1 MSRRKLFTEF
11 DKLIYERD
19 YIKLNISALY
29 FPYKLYVINVKP
41 DTWVA
46 AVSKDEANVLK
57 VGYAHNNLEDCV
69 ICGMIEFVNKYMDE
83 IDEDLF
89 FKLLKKEFTDGWKT
103 KRD

>member
-41 DTWVA
+41 DT
-46 AVSKDEANVLK
+46 
-57 VGYAHNNLEDCV
+57 
-69 ICGMIEFVNKYMDE
+69 
-83 IDEDLF
+83 
-89 FKLLKKEFTDGWKT
+89 
-103 KRD
+103 